1 MKKSGSNEKVKNN
14 RASRKKGWKKT
25 LKQWWQNYRWWV
37 MLLGVIGVF
46 ILGYIGFSNI
56 GRKLPLLEIF
66 YRILQ
71 LFVLSFDT
79 TITLNWA
86 LEVARWLAPAIAAYT
101 AAKALAVIFREQFQ
115 LLKIGLWKGHIIIC
129 GLGNKGLLLSLKLK
143 NYGYKVVAI
152 ELDEEND
159 NIKECRDNGIIVLIG
174 NATAPYYLNKAGLN
188 RAKYLFSVCGQ
199 DDINAEIAVQ
209 ARNLIS
215 DKKRKPLNCIVHIVA
230 PQLCRLLKER
240 EFELERNEGFRLEF
254 INLFDHAAQSI
265 MDDEQLSPFKNK
277 EASQSPIRHL
287 LIVGVGHMGESLV
300 THAAK
305 KWMTLAGKTDEKL
318 KITIIDKMAEHKKD
332 LLYLR
337 YHNLEKVCELIPLE
351 IDIKSKDF
359 ENGHFLFTD
368 NGECPLDIIY
378 VCIDNN
384 SFALSSALTLHQL
397 LRNHNIPIVVRMSRE
412 AGLTKLLKD
421 DIHRFSMINGFG
433 FLDRV
438 LNPELLHIGTK
449 EILSRNIHDEYV
461 RERLREGET
470 LRINP
475 FLVPWDKLPENMK
488 ESNRRQAD
496 YIGYKL
502 HAIGCY
508 IVPMYDWKAEPV
520 EFTPEEIKL
529 MAKIEHNL
537 WMEERL
543 KEDWKYAPGLKNPK
557 KKTSPFLIPWGQL
570 PEEEKEKDRNTIRKI
585 PAYLSKAGFKIY
597 RTEKNL
603 PLPTDNQI
611 LIPSS

>member
-1 MKKSGSNEKVKNN
+1 
-14 RASRKKGWKKT
+14 
-25 LKQWWQNYRWWV
+25 

-56 GRKLPLLEIF
+56 VKKLPPFEIF
-66 YRILQ
+66 YRTLQ
-71 LFVLSFDT
+71 LFLLNFDPSLT
-79 TITLNWA
+79 PTFE
-86 LEVARWLAPAIAAYT
+86 LEVARWLAPTIAAYT
-101 AAKALAVIFREQFQ
+101 GIKVLAVIFREQFQ

-159 NIKECRDNGIIVLIG
+159 NIKECRDNGTIVLIG
-174 NATAPYYLNKAGLN
+174 NATAPYYLNKAGVN

-215 DKKRKPLNCIVHIVA
+215 DKKRKPLTCIVHIID
-230 PQLCRLLKER
+230 PQLYRLLKVL
-240 EFELERNEGFRLEF
+240 EFGLERKDAFRLEF
-254 INLFDHAAQSI
+254 INLFDVAARSI
-265 MDDEQLSPFKNK
+265 IDDEQFSPFKNK
-277 EASQSPIRHL
+277 EGHQYPVSHL
-287 LIVGVGHMGESLV
+287 LIVGIGHMGESLV
-300 THAAK
+300 AHAAK

-332 LLYLR
+332 LLNLR
-337 YHNLEKVCELIPLE
+337 YPNLEKVCRLIPLE
-351 IDIKSKDF
+351 MDIKSKDF
-359 ENGHFLFTD
+359 EDGHFLFTD
-368 NGECPLDIIY
+368 NGKCQIDIIY

-384 SFALSSALTLHQL
+384 SIALSSALTLHQQ
-397 LRNHNIPIVVRMSRE
+397 LRNHNIPIVVRMNRE
-412 AGLTKLLKD
+412 AGLTKLLKN
-421 DIHRFSMINGFG
+421 DIHRFGGINGFG

-438 LNPELLHIGTK
+438 LKPELLHIGTK
-449 EILSRNIHDEYV
+449 EILSRIIHDEYV
-461 RERLREGET
+461 NERLREGET

-475 FLVPWDKLPENMK
+475 FLVPWDKLPENIK

-508 IVPMYDWKAEPV
+508 IVPMYDWMAEPV
-520 EFTPEEIKL
+520 EFTPDEIEL

-543 KEDWKYAPGLKNPK
+543 KEGCKYTPGLKNPK

-570 PEEEKEKDRNTIRKI
+570 PEEEKEKDRDTVRKI
-585 PAYLSKAGFKIY
+585 PAYLSKAGFKIH
-597 RTEKNL
+597 RAGEKITHSTL
-603 PLPTDNQI
+603 KIYKMLK
-611 LIPSS
+611 